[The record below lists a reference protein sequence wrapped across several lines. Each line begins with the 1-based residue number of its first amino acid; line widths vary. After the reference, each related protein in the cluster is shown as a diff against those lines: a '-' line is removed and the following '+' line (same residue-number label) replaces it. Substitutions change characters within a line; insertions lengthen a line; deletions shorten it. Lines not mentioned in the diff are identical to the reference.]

1 MKPDPRFLRQ
11 PKDFWAHVRSISQ
24 KIGYTK
30 TGTGYIKV
38 PPGLTI
44 PPNFKRHGGPRN
56 STVLAIG
63 ITDIRKALKG
73 LGLSEQHVFSKGKPT
88 DFGQLLCDYF
98 AYRADSLNIH
108 VRPLLQD
115 ADEAGQLFQQCKA
128 KYNATGPFVMNK
140 QTGNKRAEA
149 FLTCMVKMII
159 EHHTKGFPCN
169 FDPLEL
175 TTLTHDGQPYRT
187 MARRIDGTF
196 PSPVN
201 PVAVWEIKEYYY
213 TTTFGSRIADGVYE
227 TLLDGMEIE
236 EFREDSG
243 VDVKHYLITD
253 SHFTWWGCGKSYLCR
268 VVDML
273 HMGYVDEV
281 LFGKEVVSE
290 LPRIAS
296 EWTTEAKNRTAKVE
310 KQTEAAADQ
319 SCDTSEPGKLF

>member
-1 MKPDPRFLRQ
+1 MKPDVRFLRQ

-24 KIGYTK
+24 AIGYTK
-30 TGTGYIKV
+30 SGTGYMKV
-38 PPGLTI
+38 PPGLTV
-44 PPNFKRHGGPRN
+44 PSNFRTNGGPRN

-63 ITDIRKALKG
+63 MTDIRQALQG
-73 LGLSEQHVFSKGKPT
+73 LGLSEEHVFSGRKPT
-88 DFGQLLCDYF
+88 AFGQLLCDYF
-98 AYRADSLNIH
+98 AYRADTLNNH

-115 ADEAGQLFQQCKA
+115 AAEAAKLFQKCKA
-128 KYNATGPFVMNK
+128 KYKATGPFVMNK
-140 QTGNKRAEA
+140 QKGNKRAES

-159 EHHTKGFPCN
+159 EHHTKGFACN

-175 TTLTHDGQPYRT
+175 TTITHDGQPYRT
-187 MARRIDGTF
+187 LARRVDGAF

-201 PVAVWEIKEYYY
+201 PVAIWEIKEYYY

-236 EFREDSG
+236 EFREELG

-253 SHFTWWGCGKSYLCR
+253 SRFTWWGCGKSYLCR
-268 VVDML
+268 IVDML

-290 LPRIAS
+290 LPRIAK
-296 EWTTEAKNRTAKVE
+296 EWTIAAKYRDAKVE
-310 KQTEAAADQ
+310 RQIDKAVD
-319 SCDTSEPGKLF
+319 SN